1 MASAGG
7 VRAGKAFVEAYLDA
21 SKLERGLNQALGT
34 MRSFAS
40 GLKSI
45 GTNMAVLGGAIIGPL
60 LFGARA
66 LMKLS
71 DEIGDVQN
79 NTNLSVEAIQR
90 MTIGSEKL
98 GVASGVAASA
108 LATMGGVIGRA
119 MDGNKRAIKTIE
131 DLGLSLEGLKAAAP
145 DHRMRLVFD
154 SLRNIEDPALRLA
167 RGTKILGSGFKELG
181 DIFKMNED
189 EFNSLTAKLEKGGL
203 FLSQADVEAGQALTR
218 TWVEIKTAVTRLA
231 ATLAAVFTPAMTTI
245 INKAVDIVVNFKAWS
260 KENEPLIAVVLA
272 LGAGLLVLGTALAAI
287 GTVLGGLVA
296 GFALLVK
303 GLIAVWKWVI
313 SGLGIKQLIAAF
325 AHLGPLASE
334 FLFEISGSVMQLGR
348 TLGWL
353 VNGLLEAGSAFRIF
367 LNAAPILAWLAA
379 WKGLGYLN
387 NQFLKFSNNLQTF
400 GEGIKVAF
408 KDIGPTVAKAMGDIG
423 SAIMAGELG
432 IAFKM
437 LWANIKLVALQVL
450 AGILNSLVSVIT
462 NLSTRVLDWASMVIT
477 TGIEVLAL
485 LPKAMAYAW
494 YAMVK
499 AFEWAMG
506 KLSQLKEVA
515 ANKLAEIWVLATTL
529 ASGGTM
535 EEAGQKLLMLDEMH
549 NAEMAAIK
557 AETDARLKGTDAE
570 QAAALQQLEDLKNAS
585 ITAVDNYMIA
595 WQEGVKKIDK
605 LVSDY
610 LNDKMGINELKEEL
624 EQLEL
629 DLEYLKWLKEH
640 QPLGGMQ
647 YAKVPT
653 PEAIKPVD
661 LQARGQFGGWS
672 TLGMQAMGP
681 MDKLTKAAQETA
693 DNTAYIA
700 DNMGD
705 GGLAVE

>member
-7 VRAGKAFVEAYLDA
+7 VRAGKTFVEAYLDA

-203 FLSQADVEAGQALTR
+203 FLSQADVEAGQAMTR
-218 TWVEIKTAVTRLA
+218 SWVEIKTAVTRLA

-260 KENEPLIAVVLA
+260 KENKGLIAVVLA
-272 LGAGLLVLGTALAAI
+272 LGAGLLVLGTALSAI
-287 GTVLGGLVA
+287 GVALGGIVAVVAALAKFAGVVIRAAWSAFIFASTMGGLRVEMSRSTGMVLGFLKLGSLDQVFHRLGLTLLDLSQTWKFMA
-296 GFALLVK
+296 GVVGTTVWLSLFKSLEYLNAQILKANNGIQSFSEGFKIAFRDIGESISRVVK
-303 GLIAVWKWVI
+303 GFGDAI
-313 SGLGIKQLIAAF
+313 SLG
-325 AHLGPLASE
+325 E
-334 FLFEISGSVMQLGR
+334 V
-348 TLGWL
+348 
-353 VNGLLEAGSAFRIF
+353 
-367 LNAAPILAWLAA
+367 
-379 WKGLGYLN
+379 
-387 NQFLKFSNNLQTF
+387 
-400 GEGIKVAF
+400 
-408 KDIGPTVAKAMGDIG
+408 
-423 SAIMAGELG
+423 G
-432 IAFKM
+432 IAFKIA
-437 LWANIKLVALQVL
+437 WIGIKLSVLEVL
-450 AGILNSLVSVIT
+450 ASIPKAVMSVLTNIGTRILDFSSMLIT
-462 NLSTRVLDWASMVIT
+462 S
-477 TGIEVLAL
+477 GIEVLAM

-499 AFEWAMG
+499 VFEWAMG
-506 KLSQLKEVA
+506 KITKFKEVA
-515 ANKLAEIWVLATTL
+515 ANKLAEIWILATTL

-549 NAEMAAIK
+549 NAEMAAIQ
-557 AETDARLKGTDAE
+557 AETDAKMKGVEAE
-570 QAAALQQLEDLKNAS
+570 QAAALQQLEDLKNSS
-585 ITAVDNYMIA
+585 ITAVDETFRA
-595 WQEGVKKIDK
+595 WQAGIMEMNGLMDEVADEWLGI
-605 LVSDY
+605 SD
-610 LNDKMGINELKEEL
+610 LTTELTKL
-624 EQLEL
+624 EQEL
-629 DLEYLKWLKEH
+629 ARLKWLKEH